1 MGAKYTASL
10 SVGNVMLDLHCHL
23 LPGIDDGASSL
34 EASLAMARAL
44 ADDGAT
50 IVACTPHILPGVFH
64 NTGPQI
70 KAAVKSLQ
78 GSLSEAGI
86 TLYLVSGADN
96 HMVPDFVSGLRSGH
110 LLPLGD
116 SRYVLV
122 EPPHHVAP
130 NHLEKFFFDLQLAG
144 YVPILTHPE
153 RLAWIKSHYAAIER
167 LARAGVWMQITSGS
181 LSGRFGSTAQYWAE
195 RMLDEGY
202 VHILASDAHDVRKR
216 PPDLGRGR
224 EIAARRVGLEE
235 AEHLVFTRPR
245 GAIVNALPSELPQ
258 IPALERRPNGASGI
272 ARDSRAGVS
281 AVGRLWGQPHE

>member
-1 MGAKYTASL
+1 
-10 SVGNVMLDLHCHL
+10 MLDLHCHL
-23 LPGIDDGASSL
+23 LPGIDDGASGI

-44 ADDGAT
+44 VADGVT
-50 IVACTPHILPGVFH
+50 VVACTPHILPGVFH

-70 KAAVKSLQ
+70 RAAVKSLQ
-78 GSLSEAGI
+78 DGLSEAGI
-86 TLYLVSGADN
+86 ALYLVPGADN

-144 YVPILTHPE
+144 YVPIVTHPE
-153 RLAWIKSHYAAIER
+153 RLAWIKSHYAAIQR

-202 VHILASDAHDVRKR
+202 VHILASDAHDMRKR
-216 PPDLGRGR
+216 PPDLSRGR
-224 EIAARRVGLEE
+224 EIAARRVGVEE

-258 IPALERRPNGASGI
+258 IPALERGENGASGV
-272 ARDSRAGVS
+272 ARDRWAGV
-281 AVGRLWGQPHE
+281 AAAGRLWGQPHE